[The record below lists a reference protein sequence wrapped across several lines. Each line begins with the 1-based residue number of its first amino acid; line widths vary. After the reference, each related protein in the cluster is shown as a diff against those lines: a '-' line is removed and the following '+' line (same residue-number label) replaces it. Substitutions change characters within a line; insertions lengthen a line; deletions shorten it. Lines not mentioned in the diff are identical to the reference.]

1 MPKQTLKF
9 LKFSIFRAL
18 DLKKPI
24 FKSTTAYGHFGR
36 EGFSWENPKQLDI
49 PDDVSTINYYI

>member
-1 MPKQTLKF
+1 MARSNLKHNLHF
-9 LKFSIFRAL
+9 TFRAL

-36 EGFSWENPKQLDI
+36 SGFTWETPKELEVPEGIVPQTE
-49 PDDVSTINYYI
+49 